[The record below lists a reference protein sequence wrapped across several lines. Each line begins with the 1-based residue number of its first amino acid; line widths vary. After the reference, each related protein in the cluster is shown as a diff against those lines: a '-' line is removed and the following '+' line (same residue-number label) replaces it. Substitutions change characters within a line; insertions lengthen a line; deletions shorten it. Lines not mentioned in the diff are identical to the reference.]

1 MVLKEFDPSQKAVIN
16 AEDFVDPIAEMYL
29 CGYGMFR
36 QCSCSQ
42 IPGRELFQFFYAAD
56 NLDAEQWDIRSLGND
71 AKLMEKDRIA
81 MIALELAVRI

>member
-1 MVLKEFDPSQKAVIN
+1 MRKILWIRLQGCICVDMECSAN
-16 AEDFVDPIAEMYL
+16 AATAR
-29 CGYGMFR
+29 FR
-36 QCSCSQ
+36 
-42 IPGRELFQFFYAAD
+42 GRELFQFFYAAD

>member
-1 MVLKEFDPSQKAVIN
+1 MLKILWIRLQGCICVDMECSANAAV
-16 AEDFVDPIAEMYL
+16 AR
-29 CGYGMFR
+29 FR
-36 QCSCSQ
+36 
-42 IPGRELFQFFYAAD
+42 GRELFQFFYAAD

>member
-1 MVLKEFDPSQKAVIN
+1 MLKILWIRLQGCICVDMECSANAAVAI
-16 AEDFVDPIAEMYL
+16 
-29 CGYGMFR
+29 FR
-36 QCSCSQ
+36 
-42 IPGRELFQFFYAAD
+42 GRELFQFFYAAD